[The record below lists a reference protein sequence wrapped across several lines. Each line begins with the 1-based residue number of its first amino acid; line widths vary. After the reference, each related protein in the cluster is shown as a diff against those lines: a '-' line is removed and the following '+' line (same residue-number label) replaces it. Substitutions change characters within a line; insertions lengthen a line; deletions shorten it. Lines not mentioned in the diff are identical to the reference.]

1 MLIKISTMVGCNNWN
16 NKLNKYKDE
25 NIELLEKQEHD
36 IIKKVKKIIDEEC
49 ENIDKIVI
57 KRSRKLVT
65 SMMLSIMSSKALTR
79 ENSYMKIIYN
89 LNKDELLSISDTAI
103 IKRRKTLDPNCIRKI
118 GTRILDEMQI
128 IKPNSRRY
136 IAVDSTKIYLNYK
149 LKNCGFKQYKQ
160 NDKYT
165 IGCVSALYDL
175 TNEQLIN
182 YHLCSHQDERLAL
195 LEQIGNLRE
204 NDVVIA
210 DRGYYSEKIV
220 ATLKSKNIDIIFRRK
235 YNAKDVTEL
244 NNSETLIY
252 KHYLHYEKLPMVPLI
267 THKYLVDMNEKNIIY
282 IKKAIAKKAK
292 QKKSIRKYNAKKK
305 LKKDDKII
313 DEVIC
318 EDSKKD
324 KSNEKINNK
333 NINND
338 ICKDSKKDKSNEKT
352 NDKNIN
358 NAICKDIK
366 KDKSNEKINGKNI
379 SNAICKNSKKDKSN
393 EKMDDKNTNND
404 ICKDTKKDKS
414 NEKKNDENI
423 NNVICKV
430 SKKDK
435 SNEKI
440 NGKNISNDIC
450 KNSKKDKSNINN
462 TDKIHLDLI
471 NQQED
476 QANIMIDCDDYSDI
490 NLSNDDEKNHDYIIT
505 EIKLVPENDN
515 INVQIKEKMQSVYYV
530 TTTLNELDTKHVIDV
545 YKKRWDIETNFKY
558 SKYYYSLGFI
568 NSKLYKFVEQD
579 IAIHELAHIIDGV
592 VLGLVK
598 NRNNFKSNSKN
609 YLETHDRV
617 IDGKKCPSI
626 SIKENK
632 YIMKTN
638 FKILFTSVRDDIIP
652 VLLMNNF
659 DDYLSYISKIIKI
672 ISVFNIPIRDGRAFE
687 RRKICPSYGYL
698 NK

>member
-1 MLIKISTMVGCNNWN
+1 MVGCNNWN

-36 IIKKVKKIIDEEC
+36 IIKKVKKIIDAEC
-49 ENIDKIVI
+49 ENIDKTVI

-393 EKMDDKNTNND
+393 
-404 ICKDTKKDKS
+404 
-414 NEKKNDENI
+414 
-423 NNVICKV
+423 
-430 SKKDK
+430 
-435 SNEKI
+435 
-440 NGKNISNDIC
+440 
-450 KNSKKDKSNINN
+450 INN
-462 TDKIHLDLI
+462 TDEIHLDLI